1 MPRILVVDDDDQF
14 RRMVQRTLERA
25 GYQVEPAA
33 NGREALQRFAASP
46 ADLVLTDLVMP
57 EKEGLETIM
66 ELRRLWK
73 TPRIIAMSG
82 GGRCSPDEYLD
93 AARVLGVAATLE
105 KPFATR
111 DLLAA
116 VRAVLLCPPSQI
128 PPQPRQVE

>member
-25 GYQVEPAA
+25 GYEVDAAA
-33 NGREALQRFAASP
+33 NGEEALTRFERRP

-57 EKEGLETIM
+57 EKEGLETIVA
-66 ELRRLWK
+66 LRRIWAS
-73 TPRIIAMSG
+73 PRIIAMSG
-82 GGRCSPDEYLD
+82 GGRGSPEEYLG
-93 AARVLGVAATLE
+93 AARVLGVSATLE

-116 VRAVLLCPPSQI
+116 VRRVLEGGAGEASA
-128 PPQPRQVE
+128 E